1 VTDPKLSSRDRA
13 HLRSLAHHLQPV
25 IRLGAEGPSSGVVEA
40 TSTALEE
47 HELIKVRFGS
57 GYVGDRRNAAR
68 ELAEATRAD
77 LVQVIG
83 RVAVLYRPPS
93 EAPSEAPEQDLVPG
107 GPTPDGCANAAPRA
121 PKIILPGARSGP
133 AGRTTKPPR

>member
-57 GYVGDRRNAAR
+57 GYVGDRRSAAR

-93 EAPSEAPEQDLVPG
+93 EAPEQDLVPG
-107 GPTPDGCANAAPRA
+107 GPTPDDCANAAPRA
-121 PKIILPGARSGP
+121 PKIILPGARSGA